1 MTPIDFVYDHLG
13 CNHFSKGDSTMR
25 TRLFVAIL
33 FVLFA
38 WGNVSAETCTENLTV
53 ESKPIELIKCLQQL
67 EKNMTYEFQK
77 RELNALPIGTIV
89 ASMLEFEKFQ
99 NVAGNAWKPADGR
112 KVSAKSGYAKLTG
125 NTVLPD
131 LRGMFLRG
139 LNQFDPRTGSRRD
152 KYKDPD
158 GGGRQAGSLQ
168 NDATSL
174 PKNKR
179 RPFKGIAEAAGEH
192 SHVYFKALSV
202 GGRSGSEERASSEA
216 STTGLAG
223 DHTHTVLITSG
234 GDSETR
240 PVNIAVFYYIKI
252 N

>member
-1 MTPIDFVYDHLG
+1 MAS
-13 CNHFSKGDSTMR
+13 NHFSKGDSTMR
-25 TRLFVAIL
+25 IRLFVAVI

-38 WGNVSAETCTENLTV
+38 WGNVSAETCAESLTV
-53 ESKPIELIKCLQQL
+53 ESKPIEMIKCLQQL
-67 EKNMTYEFQK
+67 EKNIKYESQI
-77 RELNALPIGTIV
+77 RELSALPVGTIV

-139 LNQFDPRTGSRRD
+139 LNQFDPHTGPRRD
-152 KYKDPD
+152 KYRDPD
-158 GGGRQAGSLQ
+158 GSRRKAGSLQ
-168 NDATSL
+168 KDATSL
-174 PKNKR
+174 PTNKKK
-179 RPFKGIAEAAGEH
+179 PFKGIAEEAGEH
-192 SHVYFKALSV
+192 SHVYFKALRV
-202 GGRSGSEERASSEA
+202 GGSSGSKDMASSEA

-223 DHTHTVLITSG
+223 NHTHTVLITSG

-240 PVNIAVFYYIKI
+240 PVNAAVFYYIKI